1 MKPKRSRTKIDGV
14 VTDEDEETENEER
27 GSGNR

>member
-1 MKPKRSRTKIDGV
+1 MKTKRSRTKRDGV

-27 GSGNR
+27 GEW

>member
-14 VTDEDEETENEER
+14 VTDEDEEIEDKET